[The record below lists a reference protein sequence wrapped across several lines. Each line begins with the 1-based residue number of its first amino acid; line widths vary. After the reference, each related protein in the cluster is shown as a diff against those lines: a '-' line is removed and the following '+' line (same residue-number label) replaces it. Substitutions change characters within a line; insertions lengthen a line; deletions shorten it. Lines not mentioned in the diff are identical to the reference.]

1 MGRLGISIY
10 FNQKLEDNIAYINKA
25 GALGY
30 KRIFTCL
37 ISGTENS
44 SYIEEIKEITKTAKK
59 NNMEVIADVTP
70 NIFKLINASHQ
81 NLKPFKELG
90 IDGIRLDE
98 GFGGQKEAF
107 MTINNFNFKIE
118 LNACDNTSYVNT
130 ILDYQANKNNL
141 YACFNFYP
149 QKGTAISYKYF
160 EECAKKYKNLGLTTA
175 AFVTS
180 QQKDAKGPWPLKE
193 GLPTLETHRYLP
205 IDFQARHLYAINLI
219 DDIIIS
225 NSFATTKELISLLN
239 LKEGTVQFKPIIN
252 SDLIEVEKE
261 ILYDH
266 HHFVRGDMSEY
277 SIRSTFPRITYED
290 VSIPPKNTSS
300 LKKGDIVIL
309 NDLYNRYKGEL
320 HIILQDQE
328 NEGNKNLI
336 GKINDYEHILLDY
349 LVSWKVFSFI
359 K

>member
-1 MGRLGISIY
+1 MGKLGISIY
-10 FNQKLEDNIAYINKA
+10 FNQKLEDNINYIKQA
-25 GALGY
+25 GKLGY

-37 ISGTENS
+37 ISGVENKDF
-44 SYIEEIKEITKTAKK
+44 IEEIKEITKAAKTY
-59 NNMEVIADVTP
+59 NMEVIADVTP
-70 NIFKLINASHQ
+70 QVFEIVKATYQ
-81 NLKPFKELG
+81 NLLPFRELG

-107 MTINNFNFKIE
+107 MTLNNFDFKIE

-149 QKGTAISYKYF
+149 QKTTGISQKYF
-160 EECAKKYKNLGLTTA
+160 DECAVKYNSLGLTTA

-180 QQKDAKGPWPLKE
+180 QQKDAVGPWPLKE
-193 GLPTLETHRYLP
+193 GLPTLELHRDLP
-205 IDFQARHLYAINLI
+205 IDFQARHFYATNLI

-225 NSFATTKELISLLN
+225 NSYATQEELESLKD
-239 LKEGTVQFKPIIN
+239 LKPGTVQFKPIFN
-252 SDLIEVEKE
+252 DLLDVEKE
-261 ILYDH
+261 IIYNH

-277 SIRSTFPRITYED
+277 SLRSTFPRITYKD
-290 VSIPPKNTSS
+290 MPVPPRNTVD
-300 LKKGDIVIL
+300 LKVGDIVIL
-309 NDLYNRYKGEL
+309 NDLYGRYKGEL
-320 HIILQDQE
+320 HIITKDQK
-328 NEGNKNLI
+328 NDGNKNVV
-336 GKINDYEHILLDY
+336 GKINDYEHILLQY